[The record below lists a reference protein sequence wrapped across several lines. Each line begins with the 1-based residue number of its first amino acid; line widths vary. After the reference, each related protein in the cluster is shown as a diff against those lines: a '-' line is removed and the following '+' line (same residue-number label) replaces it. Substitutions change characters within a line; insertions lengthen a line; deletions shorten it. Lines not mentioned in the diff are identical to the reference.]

1 MLSQVTT
8 VHKAM
13 AEHPGPSLPVDS
25 GASASLASSDTELE
39 SGESG
44 DPGIESVMYNYLPS
58 IIEHSGAFES
68 IMG

>member
-8 VHKAM
+8 VHEAM
-13 AEHPGPSLPVDS
+13 AERPGPSLPVDS
-25 GASASLASSDTELE
+25 GASASDTELE

-44 DPGIESVMYNYLPS
+44 DLGIESVMYNYKKNYLVS

>member
-1 MLSQVTT
+1 MLSQVITI
-8 VHKAM
+8 HEAM

-25 GASASLASSDTELE
+25 GASASDTELE

-44 DPGIESVMYNYLPS
+44 DPDIESVMYNYEKKKLVS

>member
-1 MLSQVTT
+1 
-8 VHKAM
+8 M

-25 GASASLASSDTELE
+25 GASASDTELE

-44 DPGIESVMYNYLPS
+44 DPGIESIMYNYKKYLVS
-58 IIEHSGAFES
+58 IIEHSGAFKS